1 MDLGSTILSE
11 GSLPMPPPLIVSPLS
26 VLLVLLLVVLVGMT
40 RAAVRWSDCSKP
52 G

>member
-1 MDLGSTILSE
+1 
-11 GSLPMPPPLIVSPLS
+11 MPPPLMLPLDPAA
-26 VLLVLLLVVLVGMT
+26 VLLVLLAVLLVGMT